1 MPRLP
6 RISVE
11 GGVHYVISRTSQ
23 DEVIFKDKDDYKMYM
38 DLVSKYKSQ
47 HKFKLYAYCLLPDHI
62 EMLMETGEDASIS
75 EIMHD
80 LNSLYTKYFNG
91 RYQKRGHLF
100 ESRFRSILV
109 EKATSLVKLT
119 QHIHRATLRH
129 ESTKDQQ
136 VSSYPYSSYQLY
148 ALGETLEAKE
158 VLSFMNDKDN
168 ALAYEK
174 YKIEPGQDEIAEL
187 EKSLKRGSVYGSDE
201 FQDRVKKKLEERSEV
216 LKEEA
221 KPAGKPDPM
230 LLVFISGLVVVAIG
244 ATVYLY
250 VSKQNLES
258 KYQTLLNQKEAEFT
272 EKTKFENRSPL
283 ALAELDGTAWQIE
296 MISVSGQNSL
306 KTMTDTIH
314 FENGKVYTEE
324 LKKRGFAATNF
335 SVSKG
340 QGGLTTWETVQ
351 SNVSGETVSWR
362 GDWQGDAMKGV
373 MSSSAQGDFSFYSSK
388 WNYAQVNS

>member
-1 MPRLP
+1 
-6 RISVE
+6 VE
-11 GGVHYVISRTSQ
+11 GGVHYVISRASQ

-47 HKFKLYAYCLLPDHI
+47 HKFKLFAYCLLPDRI
-62 EMLMETGEDASIS
+62 EMLVETGEDASIS

-100 ESRFRSILV
+100 ESRFRSVLV

-119 QHIHRATLRH
+119 QHIHRAPMRH
-129 ESTKDQQ
+129 DITKDQQ
-136 VSSYPYSSYQLY
+136 ISSYPYSSYQLY

-158 VLSFMNDKDN
+158 VLSFLNAKDD
-168 ALAYEK
+168 ASAYEK
-174 YKIEPGQDEIAEL
+174 YVIEPGKEEIEEL
-187 EKSLKRGSVYGSDE
+187 TKALKRGSVYGSDE
-201 FQDRVKKKLEERSEV
+201 FLDRVKKRVEERSEV

-221 KPAGKPDPM
+221 KPSVKSSAT

-244 ATVYLY
+244 ATIYLY

-258 KYQTLLNQKEAEFT
+258 KYQTLLNQREAEFA

-283 ALAELDGTAWQIE
+283 ALSELDGTAWAIE
-296 MISVSGQNSL
+296 MIGVSGQSAR
-306 KTMTDTIH
+306 KTMTDTIR
-314 FENGKVYTEE
+314 FENGKIYTDE
-324 LKKRGFAATNF
+324 LKKRGFNATNF
-335 SVSKG
+335 SVSQG
-340 QGGLTTWETVQ
+340 QGGMTTWETVQ
-351 SNVSGETVSWR
+351 SNAEGETISWR

-373 MSSSAQGDFSFYSSK
+373 MSSSVQGDFSFYSMS
-388 WNYAQVNS
+388 WAYAGEGQAI